1 MAYER
6 VKERILGD
14 SLDAFVSNTMKL
26 FQQQVD
32 IRNANE
38 ESNFFKTVAENG
50 LSLDDQLNYRKEQLK
65 RVSDDPAERKRL
77 RSEIKDLTARVE
89 QNKFSNDYLEKLA
102 DASAGISSI
111 DSVISWLQDQKDSA
125 TDPDVIVAINKA
137 LNDKQSEKFTLT
149 QTLLNNQTKYA
160 LEDKSAQVINNQI
173 AKISSA
179 RASAL
184 LDGNDALASNYDL
197 QLQALMKALNENSI
211 DKDIKNFAVASITGY
226 ASARQLLDSY
236 NSKIT
241 SAPSTGPVTVGDVT
255 YSSPQEFWK
264 FKRDSYLAD
273 NSDKG
278 FFAQLNNEIN
288 TDLKVKNSQNNLNS
302 QDIKNAA
309 LQYDSLIGR
318 PELTNYAPK
327 ITSMKQDS
335 IQTGTDLVAKKIL
348 NIYSTNYDL
357 NTAVNNLNA
366 LKTVGGNVDDTYSQ
380 LLTSGATIKKG
391 AIDSILQNAQKL
403 LQADPNLTPDKALS
417 QAIAT
422 GSGVVLS
429 PEQLASKPTEAITSD
444 LAKGA
449 AGSQFSNPDQR
460 LTSPAATALPN
471 QPAPPVVPPAPQV
484 NQTGAT
490 PAQPKPAPTLALNK
504 QLDFGVTDPQVRE
517 LQRFLNSQGFQ
528 VASTGP
534 GSAGSETDYFGPLTQ
549 AALQKFQSSKG
560 IVSTGDAASTG
571 YGRLGPQ
578 TLSAIRKLLG
588 Q

>member
-6 VKERILGD
+6 VKDRALGD
-14 SLDAFVSNTMKL
+14 SLDSFVTNSMKL
-26 FQQQVD
+26 YQQQVD

-38 ESNFFKTVAENG
+38 EADFFRTVAENG

-65 RVSDDPAERKRL
+65 RVGDDPTERKRL
-77 RSEIKDLTARVE
+77 RSEIKDLTTRVQ
-89 QNKFSNDYLEKLA
+89 QNNFSNQYLEKLA
-102 DASAGISSI
+102 DASAGISSV

-125 TDPDVIVAINKA
+125 TDADVITAINKA

-160 LEDKSAQVINNQI
+160 LEDKSAQTINNQI
-173 AKISSA
+173 ARVSTA

-197 QLQALMKALNENSI
+197 QLQALTKSLNENSI

-226 ASARQLLDSY
+226 ASPTQLLDSY

-241 SAPSTGPVTVGDVT
+241 SAPATGPVTVGDVT

-273 NSDKG
+273 NSEKG

-288 TDLKVKNSQNNLNS
+288 TDLKVKNSNNTLTA
-302 QDIKNAA
+302 QDIKNASTR
-309 LQYDSLIGR
+309 YDSLLGR
-318 PELTNYAPK
+318 PELANYGPK
-327 ITSMKQDS
+327 VTAMKQDS

-348 NIYSTNYDL
+348 NVYSTNYDL
-357 NTAVNNLNA
+357 NNAVNNLNA

-380 LLTSGATIKKG
+380 LLVSGANVKKSS
-391 AIDSILQNAQKL
+391 IDSILAAAQNL
-403 LQADPNLTPDKALS
+403 LKTDPNMTPDKALS

-422 GSGVVLS
+422 GAGAILS
-429 PEQLASKPTEAITSD
+429 PEQLASKPTETITKD
-444 LAKGA
+444 LATGA
-449 AGSQFSNPDQR
+449 TGSQFTNPDQR
-460 LTSPAATALPN
+460 LTSPAATATPGT
-471 QPAPPVVPPAPQV
+471 PAPPVVPAAPQQ
-484 NQTGAT
+484 NQTGGA

-534 GSAGSETDYFGPLTQ
+534 GSQGNETDYFGPLTQ
-549 AALQKFQSSKG
+549 AALQKFQTSKG
-560 IVSTGDAASTG
+560 IVSSGDSATTG

-578 TLSAIRKLLG
+578 TLSAIQKLLG